1 VHPSILR
8 DAWSVRQYDRLR
20 SAGPKTTNAALRV
33 YIVGHAQIIR
43 RLLVAIVSSNHDA
56 RKLTMP
62 FRALARKSGDKA
74 EPISRRGRSLACAFP
89 EVVHAIATLPHDAV
103 LDAELVVSDLARIER
118 VERVGNWYA

>member
-1 VHPSILR
+1 MHPPILP
-8 DAWSVRQYDRLR
+8 DARSVRQYDSLR

-89 EVVHAIATLPHDAV
+89 EVVQAIVTLPTMRYWTP
-103 LDAELVVSDLARIER
+103 SSSSPT
-118 VERVGNWYA
+118 